1 MKKILLFSSVL
12 VFMTSCSV
20 MFHGAKQKVTFNC
33 NKDAEVK
40 VNMTVIGRTNRL
52 IEVPRKDLDGLFRVT
67 APGCETKE
75 MMLQRRPTLGTWLDI
90 PWVFVPYVGLLPAYV
105 DHAYDFSEKVDEVI
119 EVELNCK

>member
-1 MKKILLFSSVL
+1 
-12 VFMTSCSV
+12 

-40 VNMTVIGRTNRL
+40 VNMTVLGSTNRV
-52 IEVPRKDLDGLFRVT
+52 IEIPRKDLDGLIRVS

-75 MMLQRRPTLGTWLDI
+75 MMLPLKATVGSWINI
-90 PWVFVPYVGLLPAYV
+90 PLIFIPYVGLLPAY
-105 DHAYDFSEKVDEVI
+105 YDAAFDTGVKTNEVI